1 MASGKETPRQKMI
14 NLMYLVFI
22 AMLAL
27 NMSKEVLTTF
37 GEIDEKVS
45 KSTTN
50 IKAKNSSDLEDLAK
64 DAQTDASN
72 WADAYEMVNTISSL
86 ANELDSY
93 INSEVK
99 FPIVMKED
107 KYDKNRDGNT
117 KDLIADYEQMD
128 NAKEYDELFFDGDKF
143 TATGDSLLMYID
155 QFREGS
161 ITALD
166 SLKEGIQPESVK
178 DEIKAL
184 ITEKFSTDNVID
196 GKGIEKSWLEYN
208 YMHFPQIA
216 STTKLTLMQ
225 ENAQNIVARLVAAI
239 RGETLTE
246 ITKANKQTA
255 FAQGVDVFFTGQK
268 LDGKVVLGK
277 YDDNLFA
284 NRVTINGKE
293 YAGPDVMEG
302 GQVNLEKVGINVGGV
317 PGEKSLKVKFEFD
330 RFENKKDTTY
340 VVEMDHKYAVVPS
353 LANISNPD
361 MYVVYKDLENTLN
374 ISMAGVADNKLQII
388 NPKSLKKKTDG
399 VYVMT
404 GEKGKKNKSGDNVVD
419 IVVGVKGTGVTS
431 KVTFEVLDIPDPIA
445 SFNGKPKV
453 TKSSRKRIATSRIQA
468 SFADPKLAKALK
480 LDIESFVV
488 KIGTAQKKVTGS
500 SSFPKSIR
508 DAIVKNARKNSVIT
522 IKEIVC
528 TSKKYPKKNFLPLPI
543 SMEVVD

>member
-1 MASGKETPRQKMI
+1 MASGRETPRQKMI

-37 GEIDEKVS
+37 GEIDEKVN

-50 IKAKNSSDLEDLAK
+50 IKAKNFSDLEDLKK
-64 DAQTDASN
+64 DSEKDASN
-72 WADAYEMVNTISSL
+72 WAEAHEIVNQISVL
-86 ANELDSY
+86 ANELDVY
-93 INSEVK
+93 INDEVK

-107 KYDKNRDGNT
+107 KYDRNRDGNT
-117 KDLIADYEQMD
+117 KDLIPDYEVMD
-128 NAKEYDELFFDGDKF
+128 NSKDYDELFFDGDKF
-143 TATGDSLLMYID
+143 TAIGDSLVMYID
-155 QFREGS
+155 RFREES
-161 ITALD
+161 ITVLD
-166 SLKEGIQPESVK
+166 NAKVDKLESIK
-178 DEIKAL
+178 DEIKSL
-184 ITEKFSTDNVID
+184 ITEKFSTNNVID
-196 GKGIEKSWLEYN
+196 SKGIEKSWLEYN
-208 YMHFPQIA
+208 YMHFPHIA
-216 STTKLTLMQ
+216 STTKLTLLQ
-225 ENAQNIVARLVAAI
+225 ENAQSIVTRLIAAV

-255 FAQGVDVFFTGQK
+255 FAQGVDVFFTSQK

-293 YAGPDVMEG
+293 YQGTDVMEG
-302 GQVNLEKVGINVGGV
+302 GQVKLEKLGINVGV
-317 PGEKSLKVKFEFD
+317 SPGEKSLKVKFEFD
-330 RFENKKDTTY
+330 KYENKKDTTY
-340 VVEMDHKYAVVPS
+340 VIEMDHKYAVVPS
-353 LANISNPD
+353 LVNISNPD

-374 ISMAGVADNKLQII
+374 ISMAGVADNKLQIL
-388 NPKSLKKKTDG
+388 NPKSLTKKSDG
-399 VYVMT
+399 VYIMK

-419 IVVGVKGTGVTS
+419 IVVGVKGSSVTS
-431 KVTFEVLDIPDPIA
+431 KVTFEVLKIPDPIA

-453 TKSSRKRIATSRIQA
+453 LRSSRKRIATSRIQA

-508 DAIVKNARKNSVIT
+508 DAIVKNARKNSIIT
-522 IKEIVC
+522 IKDIVC

>member
-1 MASGKETPRQKMI
+1 MASGRETPRQKMI

-37 GEIDEKVS
+37 GEIDEKVN

-50 IKAKNSSDLEDLAK
+50 IKAKNFSDLEDLKK
-64 DAQTDASN
+64 DSEKDASN
-72 WADAYEMVNTISSL
+72 WAEAHEIVNQISVL
-86 ANELDSY
+86 ANELDVY
-93 INSEVK
+93 INDEVK

-107 KYDKNRDGNT
+107 KYDRNRDGNT
-117 KDLIADYEQMD
+117 KDLIPDYEVMD
-128 NAKEYDELFFDGDKF
+128 NSKDYDELFFDGDKF
-143 TATGDSLLMYID
+143 TAIGDSLVMYID
-155 QFREGS
+155 RFREES
-161 ITALD
+161 ITVLD
-166 SLKEGIQPESVK
+166 NAKVDKLESIK
-178 DEIKAL
+178 DEIKSL
-184 ITEKFSTDNVID
+184 ITEKFSTNNVID
-196 GKGIEKSWLEYN
+196 SKGIEKSWLEYN
-208 YMHFPQIA
+208 YMHFPHIA
-216 STTKLTLMQ
+216 STTKLTLLQ
-225 ENAQNIVARLVAAI
+225 ENAQSIVTRLIAAV

-255 FAQGVDVFFTGQK
+255 FAQGVDVFFTSQK

-293 YAGPDVMEG
+293 YQGTDVMEG
-302 GQVNLEKVGINVGGV
+302 GQVKLEKLGINVGV
-317 PGEKSLKVKFEFD
+317 SPGEKSLKVKFEFD
-330 RFENKKDTTY
+330 KYENKKDTTY
-340 VVEMDHKYAVVPS
+340 VIEMDHKYAVVPS

-361 MYVVYKDLENTLN
+361 MYVVYRDLENTLN
-374 ISMAGVADNKLQII
+374 ISMAGVADNKLQIL
-388 NPKSLKKKTDG
+388 NPKSLKKKSDG
-399 VYVMT
+399 VYIMK

-419 IVVGVKGTGVTS
+419 IVVGVKGSSVTS
-431 KVTFEVLDIPDPIA
+431 KVTFEVLKIPDPIA

-453 TKSSRKRIATSRIQA
+453 TRSSRKRIATSRIQA

-508 DAIVKNARKNSVIT
+508 DAIVKNARKNSIIT
-522 IKEIVC
+522 IKDIVC

>member
-37 GEIDEKVS
+37 GEIDAKVS
-45 KSTTN
+45 KSTVN
-50 IKAKNSSDLEDLAK
+50 IKAKNVSDLDDLRK
-64 DAQTDASN
+64 DAENDAAN
-72 WADAYEMVNTISSL
+72 WIEAYEMVDQISAL
-86 ANELDSY
+86 ANELDTY

-99 FPIVMKED
+99 FPITMKED
-107 KYDKNRDGNT
+107 RYDRNNDGNT
-117 KDLIADYEQMD
+117 KDLIPDYEVMD
-128 NAKEYDELFFDGDKF
+128 NAKEYDELFFKGDKF
-143 TATGDSLLMYID
+143 TPIGDSLVMYINR
-155 QFREGS
+155 FKEES
-161 ITALD
+161 IVALD

-196 GKGIEKSWLEYN
+196 GKGIERPWLKYN
-208 YMHFPQIA
+208 FEHFPQIA

-225 ENAQNIVARLVAAI
+225 ENAQNIVARLIAAI

-293 YAGPDVMEG
+293 YPGPEVMEG
-302 GQVNLEKVGINVGGV
+302 GQVNLEKLGINVGGL

-330 RFENKKDTTY
+330 RFENKVDTTY

-361 MYVVYKDLENTLN
+361 MYVVYQDLENTLN
-374 ISMAGVADNKLQII
+374 ISMAGVADSKLQIL
-388 NPKSLKKKTDG
+388 NPKTLKKKSDG
-399 VYVMT
+399 VYIMK
-404 GEKGKKNKSGDNVVD
+404 GEKGKKNKAGDNVVD
-419 IVVGVKGTGVTS
+419 IVVGVKGESVTS
-431 KVTFEVLDIPDPIA
+431 KVTFEVLKIPDPIA

-453 TKSSRKRIATSRIQA
+453 TRSSRKRIATSKIMA
-468 SFADPKLAKALK
+468 TFADPKLAKALK
-480 LDIESFVV
+480 LEIESFVI
-488 KIGTAQKKVTGS
+488 KIGVSQRKVTGS
-500 SSFPKSIR
+500 SSFPKAIR
-508 DAIVKNARKNSVIT
+508 NSIVKNAKKNSIIT
-522 IKEIVC
+522 IKDIVC
-528 TSKKYPKKNFLPLPI
+528 NSKKYPKRKFLPLPI

>member
-37 GEIDEKVS
+37 GEIDAKVS

-50 IKAKNSSDLEDLAK
+50 IKAKNASDLDDLRK
-64 DAQTDASN
+64 DAENDAAN
-72 WADAYEMVNTISSL
+72 WADAYEMVDEISSL
-86 ANELDSY
+86 VNELDTY
-93 INSEVK
+93 INNEVK
-99 FPIVMKED
+99 FPITMKED
-107 KYDKNRDGNT
+107 RYDKNRDGNT
-117 KDLIADYEQMD
+117 KDLIPDYEVMD
-128 NAKEYDELFFDGDKF
+128 NAKEYDELFFKGDKF
-143 TATGDSLLMYID
+143 TTTGDSLVMYINR
-155 QFREGS
+155 FREGS
-161 ITALD
+161 IVALD

-184 ITEKFSTDNVID
+184 IVEKFSTDDVID
-196 GKGIEKSWLEYN
+196 GKGIEKAWLKYN
-208 YMHFPQIA
+208 FEHFPQIA

-225 ENAQNIVARLVAAI
+225 ENAQNIITRLIAAI

-284 NRVTINGKE
+284 NRVTINGTE
-293 YAGPDVMEG
+293 YEGPEVMEG
-302 GQVNLEKVGINVGGV
+302 GQVNLDKVGINVGGT

-361 MYVVYKDLENTLN
+361 MYVVYRDLENILN

-388 NPKSLKKKTDG
+388 NPETLTKKSDG
-399 VYVMT
+399 VYIMK

-419 IVVGVKGTGVTS
+419 IIVGVKGTGVTS
-431 KVTFEVLDIPDPIA
+431 KVTFEVLNIPDPIA

-500 SSFPKSIR
+500 SAFPKSIR

-522 IKEIVC
+522 IKDIVC

-543 SMEVVD
+543 SMEVID

>member
-37 GEIDEKVS
+37 GEIDAKVS

-50 IKAKNSSDLEDLAK
+50 IKAKNSSDLDDLRK
-64 DAQTDASN
+64 DAENDAAN
-72 WADAYEMVNTISSL
+72 WADAYEMVDEISSL
-86 ANELDSY
+86 ANALDTY
-93 INSEVK
+93 INNEVK
-99 FPIVMKED
+99 FPITMKED

-117 KDLIADYEQMD
+117 KDLIPDYEVMD
-128 NAKEYDELFFDGDKF
+128 NAKEYDELFFKGDKF
-143 TATGDSLLMYID
+143 TPTGDSLVMYINR
-155 QFREGS
+155 FREGS
-161 ITALD
+161 IVALD
-166 SLKEGIQPESVK
+166 SLKEGIQPESVIE
-178 DEIKAL
+178 EIKAL
-184 ITEKFSTDNVID
+184 IVEKFSTNDVID
-196 GKGIEKSWLEYN
+196 GKGIEKAWLKYN
-208 YMHFPQIA
+208 FEHFPQIA

-225 ENAQNIVARLVAAI
+225 ENAQNIITRLIAAI

-284 NRVTINGKE
+284 NRVTINGTE
-293 YAGPDVMEG
+293 YEGPEIMEG
-302 GQVNLEKVGINVGGV
+302 GQVNLDKVGINVGGT

-388 NPKSLKKKTDG
+388 NPKTLTKKSDG
-399 VYVMT
+399 VYIMK

-419 IVVGVKGTGVTS
+419 IIVGVKGTGVTS
-431 KVTFEVLDIPDPIA
+431 KVTFEVLNIPDPIA

-500 SSFPKSIR
+500 SAFPKSIR

-522 IKEIVC
+522 IKDIVC

-543 SMEVVD
+543 SMEVID

>member
-1 MASGKETPRQKMI
+1 MASGKETARQKMI

-37 GEIDEKVS
+37 GEIDAKVS
-45 KSTTN
+45 TSTVN
-50 IKAKNSSDLEDLAK
+50 IKAKNTSDLDDLKK
-64 DAQTDASN
+64 DAQNDAAN
-72 WADAYEMVNTISSL
+72 WAEAYEMVDQISSL
-86 ANELDSY
+86 ANTLDTY
-93 INSEVK
+93 INNEVK
-99 FPIVMKED
+99 FPITMKED
-107 KYDKNRDGNT
+107 KYDRNGDGNT
-117 KDLIADYEQMD
+117 KDLIPDYEVMD
-128 NAKEYDELFFDGDKF
+128 NAKEYDELFFKGDKF
-143 TATGDSLLMYID
+143 TSTGDSLVMYID
-155 QFREGS
+155 KFREGS
-161 ITALD
+161 IVALD
-166 SLKEGIQPESVK
+166 SLKAGIQPESVK

-184 ITEKFSTDNVID
+184 ITEKFSTDDVID
-196 GKGIEKSWLEYN
+196 GKGIEKAWLTYN
-208 YMHFPQIA
+208 FEHFPQIA

-225 ENAQNIVARLVAAI
+225 ENAQNIVARLIAAI

-293 YAGPDVMEG
+293 YEGPDVMEG
-302 GQVNLEKVGINVGGV
+302 GQVNLEKVGINVGGT

-330 RFENKKDTTY
+330 RFENKRDTTY

-388 NPKSLKKKTDG
+388 NPKTLTKKTDG
-399 VYVMT
+399 VYVMK

-431 KVTFEVLDIPDPIA
+431 RVTFEVLNIPDPIA
-445 SFNGKPKV
+445 SFNGKPRV

-522 IKEIVC
+522 IKDIVC

-543 SMEVVD
+543 SMEVID

>member
-37 GEIDEKVS
+37 GEIDEKVN

-50 IKAKNSSDLEDLAK
+50 IKAKNFSDLEDLKK
-64 DAQTDASN
+64 DSEKDASN
-72 WADAYEMVNTISSL
+72 WAEAHEIVNQISVL
-86 ANELDSY
+86 ANELDVY
-93 INSEVK
+93 INDEVK

-107 KYDKNRDGNT
+107 KYDRNRDGNT
-117 KDLIADYEQMD
+117 KDLIPDYEVMD
-128 NAKEYDELFFDGDKF
+128 NSKDYDELFFDGDKF
-143 TATGDSLLMYID
+143 TAIGDSLVMYID
-155 QFREGS
+155 RFREES
-161 ITALD
+161 ITVLD
-166 SLKEGIQPESVK
+166 NAKVDKLESIK
-178 DEIKAL
+178 DEIKSL
-184 ITEKFSTDNVID
+184 ITEKFSTNNVID
-196 GKGIEKSWLEYN
+196 SKGIEKSWLEYN
-208 YMHFPQIA
+208 YMHFPHIA
-216 STTKLTLMQ
+216 STTKLTLLQ
-225 ENAQNIVARLVAAI
+225 ENAQSIVTRLIAAV

-255 FAQGVDVFFTGQK
+255 FAQGVDVFFTSQK

-293 YAGPDVMEG
+293 YQGTDVMEG
-302 GQVNLEKVGINVGGV
+302 GQVKLEKLGINVGV
-317 PGEKSLKVKFEFD
+317 SPGEKSLKVKFEFD
-330 RFENKKDTTY
+330 KYENKKDTTY
-340 VVEMDHKYAVVPS
+340 VIEMDHKYAVVPS

-361 MYVVYKDLENTLN
+361 MYVVYRDLENTLN
-374 ISMAGVADNKLQII
+374 ISMAGVADNKLQIL
-388 NPKSLKKKTDG
+388 NPKSLKKKSDG
-399 VYVMT
+399 VYIMK

-419 IVVGVKGTGVTS
+419 IVVGVKGSSVTS
-431 KVTFEVLDIPDPIA
+431 KVTFEVLKIPDPIA

-453 TKSSRKRIATSRIQA
+453 TRSSRKRIATSRIQA

-508 DAIVKNARKNSVIT
+508 DAIVKNARKNSIIT
-522 IKEIVC
+522 IKDIVC

>member
-37 GEIDEKVS
+37 GEIDAKVG

-50 IKAKNSSDLEDLAK
+50 IKAKNTSDLDNLKK
-64 DAQTDASN
+64 DAENDASN
-72 WADAYEMVNTISSL
+72 WAEAYDMVNQISVL
-86 ANELDSY
+86 ANELDTY
-93 INSEVK
+93 INNEVK
-99 FPIVMKED
+99 FPVVMKED
-107 KYDKNRDGNT
+107 RYDRNGDGNT
-117 KDLIADYEQMD
+117 KDLIPDYEVMD
-128 NAKEYDELFFDGDKF
+128 NAKEYDELFFKGDKF
-143 TATGDSLLMYID
+143 TSTGDSLVMYID
-155 QFREGS
+155 KFREES
-161 ITALD
+161 IVALD
-166 SLKEGIQPESVK
+166 SLKAGIQPESVK

-196 GKGIEKSWLEYN
+196 GRGIERPWLKYN
-208 YMHFPQIA
+208 FEHFPQIA

-225 ENAQNIVARLVAAI
+225 ENAQNIVARLIAAI

-268 LDGKVVLGK
+268 LDGRVVLGK

-293 YAGPDVMEG
+293 YPGPEVMEG
-302 GQVNLEKVGINVGGV
+302 GQVNLEKLGINVGGS

-330 RFENKKDTTY
+330 RFENKVDTTY

-374 ISMAGVADNKLQII
+374 ISMAGVADNKLQIL
-388 NPKSLKKKTDG
+388 NPKTLTKKSDG
-399 VYVMT
+399 VYIMK
-404 GEKGKKNKSGDNVVD
+404 GEKGKKNKAGDNVVD
-419 IVVGVKGTGVTS
+419 IVVGVKGESVTS
-431 KVTFEVLDIPDPIA
+431 TVQFEVLKIPDPIA

-453 TKSSRKRIATSRIQA
+453 TRSSRKRIATSRIQA

-508 DAIVKNARKNSVIT
+508 DAIVKNARKNSIIT
-522 IKEIVC
+522 IKDIVC

>member
-1 MASGKETPRQKMI
+1 MASGRETPRQKMI

-37 GEIDEKVS
+37 GEIDEKVN

-50 IKAKNSSDLEDLAK
+50 IKAKNFSDLEDLKK
-64 DAQTDASN
+64 DSEKDASN
-72 WADAYEMVNTISSL
+72 WAEAHEIVNQISVL
-86 ANELDSY
+86 ANELDVY
-93 INSEVK
+93 INDEVK

-107 KYDKNRDGNT
+107 KYDRNRDGNT
-117 KDLIADYEQMD
+117 KDLIPDYEVMD
-128 NAKEYDELFFDGDKF
+128 NSKDYDELFFDGDKF
-143 TATGDSLLMYID
+143 TAIGDSLVMYID
-155 QFREGS
+155 RFREES
-161 ITALD
+161 ITVLD
-166 SLKEGIQPESVK
+166 NAKVDKLESIK
-178 DEIKAL
+178 DEIKSL
-184 ITEKFSTDNVID
+184 ITEKFSTNNIID
-196 GKGIEKSWLEYN
+196 SKGIEKSWLEYN
-208 YMHFPQIA
+208 YMHFPHIA
-216 STTKLTLMQ
+216 STTKLTLLQ
-225 ENAQNIVARLVAAI
+225 ENAQSIVTRLIAAV

-255 FAQGVDVFFTGQK
+255 FAQGVDVFFTSQK

-293 YAGPDVMEG
+293 YQGTDVMEG
-302 GQVNLEKVGINVGGV
+302 GQVKLEKLGINVGV
-317 PGEKSLKVKFEFD
+317 SPGEKSLKVKFEFD
-330 RFENKKDTTY
+330 KYENKKDTTY
-340 VVEMDHKYAVVPS
+340 VIEMDHKYAVVPS
-353 LANISNPD
+353 LVNISNPD

-374 ISMAGVADNKLQII
+374 ISMAGVADNKLQIL
-388 NPKSLKKKTDG
+388 NPKSLTKKSDG
-399 VYVMT
+399 VYIMK

-419 IVVGVKGTGVTS
+419 IVVGVKGSSVTS
-431 KVTFEVLDIPDPIA
+431 KVTFEVLKIPDPIA

-453 TKSSRKRIATSRIQA
+453 TRSSRKRIATSRIQA

-508 DAIVKNARKNSVIT
+508 DAIVKNARKNSIIT
-522 IKEIVC
+522 IKDIVC

>member
-1 MASGKETPRQKMI
+1 MASGKETARQKMI

-37 GEIDEKVS
+37 GEIDAKVS
-45 KSTTN
+45 KSTVN
-50 IKAKNSSDLEDLAK
+50 IKAKNSSDLDDLRK
-64 DAQTDASN
+64 DAENDAAN
-72 WADAYEMVNTISSL
+72 WIEAYEMVDQISSL
-86 ANELDSY
+86 ANELDTY

-99 FPIVMKED
+99 FPITMKED
-107 KYDKNRDGNT
+107 KYDRNGDGNT
-117 KDLIADYEQMD
+117 KDLIPDYEVMD
-128 NAKEYDELFFDGDKF
+128 NAKEYDELFFKGDKF
-143 TATGDSLLMYID
+143 TSTGDSLVMYID
-155 QFREGS
+155 KFREGS
-161 ITALD
+161 IVALD

-196 GKGIEKSWLEYN
+196 GKGIEKAWLTYN
-208 YMHFPQIA
+208 FEHFPQIA

-225 ENAQNIVARLVAAI
+225 ENAQNIVARLIAAI

-293 YAGPDVMEG
+293 YEGPDVMEG
-302 GQVNLEKVGINVGGV
+302 GQVNLEKVGINVGGT

-330 RFENKKDTTY
+330 RFENKRDTTY

-388 NPKSLKKKTDG
+388 NPKTLTKKTDG
-399 VYVMT
+399 VYVMK

-431 KVTFEVLDIPDPIA
+431 RVTFEVLNIPDPIA
-445 SFNGKPKV
+445 SFNGKPRV

-522 IKEIVC
+522 IKDIVC

-543 SMEVVD
+543 SMEVID

>member
-1 MASGKETPRQKMI
+1 MASGKETARQKMI

-37 GEIDEKVS
+37 GEIDAKVS
-45 KSTTN
+45 TSTVN
-50 IKAKNSSDLEDLAK
+50 IKAKNTSDLDDLKK
-64 DAQTDASN
+64 DAQNDAAN
-72 WADAYEMVNTISSL
+72 WAEAYEMVDQISSL
-86 ANELDSY
+86 ANTLDTY
-93 INSEVK
+93 INNEVK
-99 FPIVMKED
+99 FPITMKED
-107 KYDKNRDGNT
+107 KYDRNGDGNT
-117 KDLIADYEQMD
+117 KDLIPDYEVMD
-128 NAKEYDELFFDGDKF
+128 NAKEYDELFFKGDKF
-143 TATGDSLLMYID
+143 TPTGDSLVMYID
-155 QFREGS
+155 KFREGS
-161 ITALD
+161 IVALD

-196 GKGIEKSWLEYN
+196 GKGIEKAWLTYN
-208 YMHFPQIA
+208 FEHFPQIA

-225 ENAQNIVARLVAAI
+225 ENAQNIVARLIAAI

-255 FAQGVDVFFTGQK
+255 FAQGVDVFFTNQK

-293 YAGPDVMEG
+293 YEGPDVMEG
-302 GQVNLEKVGINVGGV
+302 GQVNLEKVGINVGGT

-330 RFENKKDTTY
+330 RFENKRDTTY

-388 NPKSLKKKTDG
+388 NPKTLTKKTDG
-399 VYVMT
+399 VYVMK

-431 KVTFEVLDIPDPIA
+431 RVTFEVLNIPDPIA
-445 SFNGKPKV
+445 SFNGKPRV

-522 IKEIVC
+522 IKDIVC

-543 SMEVVD
+543 SMEVID

>member
-37 GEIDEKVS
+37 GEIDAKVS
-45 KSTTN
+45 KSTLN
-50 IKAKNSSDLEDLAK
+50 IKAKNVSDLDDLRK
-64 DAQTDASN
+64 DAENDASN
-72 WADAYEMVNTISSL
+72 WAEAYEMVDEIASL
-86 ANELDSY
+86 ANKLDTY

-99 FPIVMKED
+99 FPITMKED
-107 KYDKNRDGNT
+107 KYDRNGDGNT
-117 KDLIADYEQMD
+117 KDLIPDYEVMD
-128 NAKEYDELFFDGDKF
+128 NAKEYDELFFKGDKF
-143 TATGDSLLMYID
+143 TPTGDSLVMYID
-155 QFREGS
+155 KFRKES
-161 ITALD
+161 IVALD

-184 ITEKFSTDNVID
+184 ITEKFSTDDVID
-196 GKGIEKSWLEYN
+196 GKGIKKPWLKYN
-208 YMHFPQIA
+208 FEHFPQIA

-225 ENAQNIVARLVAAI
+225 ENAQNIVARLIAAI

-293 YAGPDVMEG
+293 YEGPDVMEG
-302 GQVNLEKVGINVGGV
+302 GQVNLEKIGINVGGS

-374 ISMAGVADNKLQII
+374 ISMAGVADNKLKII
-388 NPKSLKKKTDG
+388 NPKTLKKKSDG
-399 VYVMT
+399 VYVMK
-404 GEKGKKNKSGDNVVD
+404 GEKGKKNKAGDNVVD
-419 IVVGVKGTGVTS
+419 IIVGVNGTGVTS
-431 KVTFEVLDIPDPIA
+431 RVTFEVLNIPDPIA

-500 SSFPKSIR
+500 SAFPKSIR

-522 IKEIVC
+522 IKDIVC

>member
-1 MASGKETPRQKMI
+1 
-14 NLMYLVFI
+14 
-22 AMLAL
+22 
-27 NMSKEVLTTF
+27 
-37 GEIDEKVS
+37 
-45 KSTTN
+45 
-50 IKAKNSSDLEDLAK
+50 
-64 DAQTDASN
+64 
-72 WADAYEMVNTISSL
+72 
-86 ANELDSY
+86 
-93 INSEVK
+93 
-99 FPIVMKED
+99 
-107 KYDKNRDGNT
+107 
-117 KDLIADYEQMD
+117 
-128 NAKEYDELFFDGDKF
+128 
-143 TATGDSLLMYID
+143 MYID
-155 QFREGS
+155 KFREGS
-161 ITALD
+161 IVALD
-166 SLKEGIQPESVK
+166 SLKQGIQPESVK

-196 GKGIEKSWLEYN
+196 GKGIEKAWLTYN
-208 YMHFPQIA
+208 FEHFPQIA

-225 ENAQNIVARLVAAI
+225 ENAQNIVARLIAAI

-255 FAQGVDVFFTGQK
+255 FAQGVDVFFTNQK

-293 YAGPDVMEG
+293 YEGPDVMEG
-302 GQVNLEKVGINVGGV
+302 GQVNLEKLGINVGGS

-374 ISMAGVADNKLQII
+374 ISMAGVADNKLQIL
-388 NPKSLKKKTDG
+388 NPKTLKKKSDG
-399 VYVMT
+399 IYVMK
-404 GEKGKKNKSGDNVVD
+404 GEKGKKNKAGDNVVD
-419 IVVGVKGTGVTS
+419 IVVGVNGTGVTS
-431 KVTFEVLDIPDPIA
+431 RVTFEVLNIPDPIA
-445 SFNGKPKV
+445 SFNGKPRV

-500 SSFPKSIR
+500 ASFPKSIR

-522 IKEIVC
+522 IKDIVC

>member
-1 MASGKETPRQKMI
+1 MASGKETARQKMI

-37 GEIDEKVS
+37 GEIDAKVS
-45 KSTTN
+45 TSTVN
-50 IKAKNSSDLEDLAK
+50 IKAKNTSDLDDLKK
-64 DAQTDASN
+64 DAQNDAAN
-72 WADAYEMVNTISSL
+72 WADAYEMVDEISSL
-86 ANELDSY
+86 ANALDTY
-93 INSEVK
+93 INNEVK
-99 FPIVMKED
+99 FPITMKED
-107 KYDKNRDGNT
+107 KYDRNGDGNT
-117 KDLIADYEQMD
+117 KDLIPDYEVMD
-128 NAKEYDELFFDGDKF
+128 NAKEYDELFFKGDKF
-143 TATGDSLLMYID
+143 TPTGDSLVMYINR
-155 QFREGS
+155 FREGS
-161 ITALD
+161 IVALD
-166 SLKEGIQPESVK
+166 SLKAGIQPESVK

-184 ITEKFSTDNVID
+184 ITEKFSTDDVID
-196 GKGIEKSWLEYN
+196 GKGIEKAWLTYN
-208 YMHFPQIA
+208 FEHFPQIA

-225 ENAQNIVARLVAAI
+225 ENAQNIVARLIAAI

-293 YAGPDVMEG
+293 YEGPDVMEG
-302 GQVNLEKVGINVGGV
+302 GQVNLEKVGINVGGT

-330 RFENKKDTTY
+330 RFENKRDTTY

-388 NPKSLKKKTDG
+388 NPKTLTKKTDG
-399 VYVMT
+399 VYVMK

-431 KVTFEVLDIPDPIA
+431 RVTFEVLNIPDPIA
-445 SFNGKPKV
+445 SFNGKPRV

-522 IKEIVC
+522 IKDIVC

-543 SMEVVD
+543 SMEVID

>member
-1 MASGKETPRQKMI
+1 MASGRETPRQKMI

-37 GEIDEKVS
+37 GEIDEKVN

-50 IKAKNSSDLEDLAK
+50 IKAKNFSDLEDLKK
-64 DAQTDASN
+64 DSEKDASN
-72 WADAYEMVNTISSL
+72 WAEAHEIVNQISVL
-86 ANELDSY
+86 ANELDVY
-93 INSEVK
+93 INDEVK

-107 KYDKNRDGNT
+107 KYDRNRDGNT
-117 KDLIADYEQMD
+117 KDLIPDYEVMD
-128 NAKEYDELFFDGDKF
+128 NSKDYDELFFDGDKF
-143 TATGDSLLMYID
+143 TAIGDSLVMYID
-155 QFREGS
+155 RFREES
-161 ITALD
+161 ITVLD
-166 SLKEGIQPESVK
+166 NAKVDKLESIK
-178 DEIKAL
+178 DEIKSL
-184 ITEKFSTDNVID
+184 ITEKFSTNNIID
-196 GKGIEKSWLEYN
+196 SKGIEKSWLEYN
-208 YMHFPQIA
+208 YMHFPHIA
-216 STTKLTLMQ
+216 STTKLTLLQ
-225 ENAQNIVARLVAAI
+225 ENAQSIVTRLIAAV

-255 FAQGVDVFFTGQK
+255 FAQGVDVFFTSQK

-293 YAGPDVMEG
+293 YQGTDVMEG
-302 GQVNLEKVGINVGGV
+302 GQVKLEKLGINVGV
-317 PGEKSLKVKFEFD
+317 SPGEKSLKVKFEFD
-330 RFENKKDTTY
+330 KYENKKDTTY
-340 VVEMDHKYAVVPS
+340 VIEMDHKYAVVPS
-353 LANISNPD
+353 LVNISNPD

-374 ISMAGVADNKLQII
+374 ISMAGVADNKLQIL
-388 NPKSLKKKTDG
+388 NPKSLTKKSDG
-399 VYVMT
+399 VYIMK

-419 IVVGVKGTGVTS
+419 IVVGVKGSSVTS
-431 KVTFEVLDIPDPIA
+431 KVTFEVLKIPDPIA

-453 TKSSRKRIATSRIQA
+453 LRSSRKRIATSRIQA

-508 DAIVKNARKNSVIT
+508 DAIVKNARKNSIIT
-522 IKEIVC
+522 IKDIVC

>member
-1 MASGKETPRQKMI
+1 MARGRETPRQKMI

-37 GEIDEKVS
+37 GEIDAKVG

-50 IKAKNSSDLEDLAK
+50 IKAKNASDLDDLKK
-64 DAQTDASN
+64 DAANDASN
-72 WADAYEMVNTISSL
+72 WADAYDMVNQISVL
-86 ANELDSY
+86 ANELDTY
-93 INSEVK
+93 INDEVK
-99 FPIVMKED
+99 FPIDMKED

-117 KDLIADYEQMD
+117 KDLIPDYEVMD
-128 NAKEYDELFFDGDKF
+128 NAKEYDELFFKGDKF
-143 TATGDSLLMYID
+143 TSTGDSLVMYID
-155 QFREGS
+155 RFREES
-161 ITALD
+161 IVALD

-184 ITEKFSTDNVID
+184 ITEKFSTDDVID
-196 GKGIEKSWLEYN
+196 GRGIEKAWLKYN
-208 YMHFPQIA
+208 FEHFPQIA

-225 ENAQNIVARLVAAI
+225 ENAQNIIARLIAAI

-246 ITKANKQTA
+246 ITKANKQIA
-255 FAQGVDVFFTGQK
+255 FAQGVDVFFTGQI

-293 YAGPDVMEG
+293 YSGPEVMEG
-302 GQVNLEKVGINVGGV
+302 GQVNLEKLGINVGGL

-330 RFENKKDTTY
+330 RFENKRDTTY
-340 VVEMDHKYAVVPS
+340 VIEMDHKYAVVPS

-374 ISMAGVADNKLQII
+374 ISMAGVADNRLQIL
-388 NPKSLKKKTDG
+388 NPKTLKKKSDG
-399 VYVMT
+399 IYIMK
-404 GEKGKKNKSGDNVVD
+404 GEKGKKNKSGENVVD
-419 IVVGVKGTGVTS
+419 IVVGVKGSNIISTVQ
-431 KVTFEVLDIPDPIA
+431 FEVLKIPDPIA

-453 TKSSRKRIATSRIQA
+453 TRSSRKRIATSRIQA

-488 KIGTAQKKVTGS
+488 KIGTAQKKVIGS

-508 DAIVKNARKNSVIT
+508 DAIVKNARKNSIIT
-522 IKEIVC
+522 IKDIVC

>member
-86 ANELDSY
+86 ANSLDSY

-117 KDLIADYEQMD
+117 KDLIPDYEQMD
-128 NAKEYDELFFDGDKF
+128 NAKEYDELFFDGDNF

-155 QFREGS
+155 EFREGS

-184 ITEKFSTDNVID
+184 ITEKFSTNNVID

-302 GQVNLEKVGINVGGV
+302 GQVDLEKVGINVGGV

>member
-1 MASGKETPRQKMI
+1 MASGRETPRQKMI

-22 AMLAL
+22 AMIAL

-37 GEIDEKVS
+37 GEIDEKVN

-50 IKAKNSSDLEDLAK
+50 IKAKNFSDLEDLKK
-64 DAQTDASN
+64 DSEKDASN
-72 WADAYEMVNTISSL
+72 WAEAHEIVNQISVL
-86 ANELDSY
+86 ANELDVY
-93 INSEVK
+93 INDEVK

-107 KYDKNRDGNT
+107 KYDRNRDGNT
-117 KDLIADYEQMD
+117 KDLIPDYEVMD
-128 NAKEYDELFFDGDKF
+128 NSKDYDELFFDGDKF
-143 TATGDSLLMYID
+143 TAIGDSLVMYID
-155 QFREGS
+155 RFREES
-161 ITALD
+161 ITVLD
-166 SLKEGIQPESVK
+166 NAKVDKLESIK
-178 DEIKAL
+178 DEIKSL
-184 ITEKFSTDNVID
+184 ITEKFSTNNVID
-196 GKGIEKSWLEYN
+196 SKGIEKSWLEYN
-208 YMHFPQIA
+208 YMHFPHIA
-216 STTKLTLMQ
+216 STTKLTLLQ
-225 ENAQNIVARLVAAI
+225 ENAQSIVTRLIAAV

-255 FAQGVDVFFTGQK
+255 FAQGVDVFFTSQK

-293 YAGPDVMEG
+293 YQGTDVMEG
-302 GQVNLEKVGINVGGV
+302 GQVKLEKLGINVGV
-317 PGEKSLKVKFEFD
+317 SPGEKSLKVKFEFD
-330 RFENKKDTTY
+330 KYENKKDTTY
-340 VVEMDHKYAVVPS
+340 VIEMDHKYAVVPS

-361 MYVVYKDLENTLN
+361 MYVVYRDLENTLN
-374 ISMAGVADNKLQII
+374 ISMAGVADNKLQIL
-388 NPKSLKKKTDG
+388 NPKSLKKKSDG
-399 VYVMT
+399 VYIMK

-419 IVVGVKGTGVTS
+419 IVVGVKGSSVTS
-431 KVTFEVLDIPDPIA
+431 KVTFEVLKIPDPIA

-453 TKSSRKRIATSRIQA
+453 TRSSRKRIATSRIQA

-508 DAIVKNARKNSVIT
+508 DAIVKNARKNSIIT
-522 IKEIVC
+522 IKDIVC

>member
-37 GEIDEKVS
+37 GEIDAKVS

-50 IKAKNSSDLEDLAK
+50 IKAKNYSDLEDLEK

-72 WADAYEMVNTISSL
+72 WADAYEMVDQISFL
-86 ANELDSY
+86 ANALDSY
-93 INSEVK
+93 INSEIK

-117 KDLIADYEQMD
+117 KDLIPDYEQMD
-128 NAKEYDELFFDGDKF
+128 NAKEYDELFFDGDIF
-143 TATGDSLLMYID
+143 TAAGDSLLMYID
-155 QFREGS
+155 RFREGS

-196 GKGIEKSWLEYN
+196 SKGIEKSWLEYN

-225 ENAQNIVARLVAAI
+225 ENAQNIVARLIAAI

-293 YAGPDVMEG
+293 YMGPDVMEG
-302 GQVNLEKVGINVGGV
+302 GQVDLEKVGINVGGT

-374 ISMAGVADNKLQII
+374 ISMAGVADNKLQILQ
-388 NPKSLKKKTDG
+388 PKSLTKKSDG
-399 VYVMT
+399 VYVMK

-419 IVVGVKGTGVTS
+419 ILVGVKGTNVTS
-431 KVTFEVLDIPDPIA
+431 KVTFEVLNIPDPVA
-445 SFNGKPKV
+445 SFNGKPRV
-453 TKSSRKRIATSRIQA
+453 TKSSRKRIATSKIQA

-522 IKEIVC
+522 IKDIVC

-543 SMEVVD
+543 SMEVID